1 MSVSTGSA
9 TGGAGS
15 TTGVDVRAEAMAAG
29 AKVRR
34 YGSWYAAE
42 HRLRAMRAF
51 ALTLVVLMFGN
62 PLIYL
67 LSLGLGLATLV
78 SADVDGVSYLVFVAP
93 ALLAGAAFTGGA
105 EESTYPVLV
114 GFKFNPVFYAMA
126 ASPISPRQVANGIF
140 IGTAV
145 RVIPTVVVYYAIMLL
160 FGAVPSA
167 VGALSIVTASLLGMT
182 VATLVTWYTATVEDD
197 KGQMAVIMRF
207 IVMPLFLFS
216 GTFFPLSELPIFL
229 QWIGWISPL
238 WHGTQ
243 LGRVL
248 SYGMDEAIW
257 LTVGHV
263 LYLVVLFV
271 IGWRGTHRVVANRLL
286 K

>member
-1 MSVSTGSA
+1 MTHA
-9 TGGAGS
+9 T
-15 TTGVDVRAEAMAAG
+15 TTEIDYRAEAMAAG
-29 AKVRR
+29 TRVRR
-34 YGSWYAAE
+34 YGAWYVAE

-51 ALTLVVLMFGN
+51 AASLIVLMFGN
-62 PLIYL
+62 PLLYL
-67 LSLGLGLATLV
+67 LSLGLGLASLV
-78 SADVDGVSYLVFVAP
+78 STDVNGVSYLVFVAP
-93 ALLAGAAFTGGA
+93 ALLAGAAFTAGA

-126 ASPISPRQVANGIF
+126 ASPISPKQVAQGIF

-145 RVIPTVVVYYAIMLL
+145 RVIPTVIVYYGVMLA

-167 VGALSIVTASLLGMT
+167 VGALSILTASMLGMT

-207 IVMPLFLFS
+207 VIMPLFLFS
-216 GTFFPLSELPIFL
+216 GTFFPLSQLPIFL
-229 QWIGWISPL
+229 QWIGWLSPL

-248 SYGMDEAIW
+248 SYGMEEPIW
-257 LTVGHV
+257 LTAGHV
-263 LYLVVLFV
+263 VYLAVLFA
-271 IGWRGTHRVVANRLL
+271 IGWRGTLRVVERRLL

>member
-1 MSVSTGSA
+1 MSIST
-9 TGGAGS
+9 GS
-15 TTGVDVRAEAMAAG
+15 TTGGSTEVDYRAEAMAAG
-29 AKVRR
+29 ARVRR

-51 ALTLVVLMFGN
+51 AVTLIVLMFGN
-62 PLIYL
+62 PLLYL

-78 SADVDGVSYLVFVAP
+78 TAEVDGVSYLIFVAP
-93 ALLAGAAFTGGA
+93 ALLAGAALTGGA

-114 GFKFNPVFYAMA
+114 GFKFNPIFYAMA
-126 ASPISPRQVANGIF
+126 ASPIAPRQVANGIF

-145 RVIPTVVVYYAIMLL
+145 RVIPTVIVYYVIMLL
-160 FGAVPSA
+160 FNAVPSPL
-167 VGALSIVTASLLGMT
+167 GAATLLSASLVGMT
-182 VATLVTWYTATVEDD
+182 AATLVTWYTATVEDD

-216 GTFFPLSELPIFL
+216 GTFFPLSQLPIFL

-238 WHGTQ
+238 WHATQ

-248 SYGMDEAIW
+248 SYGMPEPIW

-263 LYLVVLFV
+263 VVLVVLFV
-271 IGWRGTHRVVANRLL
+271 LGWRGTHRVVQRRLS

>member
-1 MSVSTGSA
+1 MSVSTGP
-9 TGGAGS
+9 TTGS
-15 TTGVDVRAEAMAAG
+15 TEVDYRAEAMAAG
-29 AKVRR
+29 ARVRR

-51 ALTLVVLMFGN
+51 AVTLIVLMFGN
-62 PLIYL
+62 PLLYL

-78 SADVDGVSYLVFVAP
+78 TAEVDGVSYLTFVAP
-93 ALLAGAAFTGGA
+93 ALLAGAALAGGA

-114 GFKFNPVFYAMA
+114 GFKFNPIFYAMA
-126 ASPISPRQVANGIF
+126 ASPIAPRQVANGIF

-145 RVIPTVVVYYAIMLL
+145 RVIPTVIVYYAIMLL
-160 FGAVPSA
+160 FHAVPSPM
-167 VGALSIVTASLLGMT
+167 GAATIVTASLVGMT
-182 VATLVTWYTATVEDD
+182 TATLVTWYTATVEDD

-216 GTFFPLSELPIFL
+216 GTFFPLTQLPIFL
-229 QWIGWISPL
+229 QWIGWASPL
-238 WHGTQ
+238 WHATE

-248 SYGMDEAIW
+248 SYGMREPIW

-263 LYLVVLFV
+263 VVLVVLFIV
-271 IGWRGTHRVVANRLL
+271 GWRGTHRVVQRRLS

>member
-1 MSVSTGSA
+1 VSA
-9 TGGAGS
+9 PQGGAKALAD
-15 TTGVDVRAEAMAAG
+15 TDYAAEAMAAG
-29 AKVRR
+29 ARVRR

-42 HRLRAMRAF
+42 HRLREMRAF

-62 PLIYL
+62 PLLYL

-78 SADVDGVSYLVFVAP
+78 SADVNGVSYLVFVAP
-93 ALLAGAAFTGGA
+93 ALLAGAAFMAGA

-114 GFKFNPVFYAMA
+114 GFKFKPIFFAMA

-145 RVIPTVVVYYAIMLL
+145 RVIPTVIVYYFIMVM
-160 FGAVPSA
+160 FNAVPSA
-167 VGALSIVTASLLGMT
+167 AGIATITTASLLGMA
-182 VATLVTWYTATVEDD
+182 VATPVTWYTATVEED
-197 KGQMAVIMRF
+197 KGQMATIMRF
-207 IVMPLFLFS
+207 VIMPLFLFS
-216 GTFFPLSELPIFL
+216 GTFFPLEQLPIFL

-248 SYGMDEAIW
+248 SYGLSEPIW

-263 LYLVVLFV
+263 VFLVALLV
-271 IGWRGTHRVVANRLL
+271 IGWRGTYRVVTKRLN

>member
-1 MSVSTGSA
+1 MTVSTGS
-9 TGGAGS
+9 TSGS
-15 TTGVDVRAEAMAAG
+15 TEVDYRAEAMEAG
-29 AKVRR
+29 ARVRR
-34 YGSWYAAE
+34 YGAWYAAE
-42 HRLRAMRAF
+42 HRIRAMRAF
-51 ALTLVVLMFGN
+51 AVTLIVLMFGN
-62 PLIYL
+62 PLLYL

-93 ALLAGAAFTGGA
+93 ALLAGAAFMGAA

-114 GFKFNPVFYAMA
+114 GFKFNPIFFAMA
-126 ASPISPRQVANGIF
+126 ASPITPRQIAHGVF

-145 RVIPTVVVYYAIMLL
+145 RVVPTVIVYYAIMVL
-160 FGAVPSA
+160 FNAVPSPLGIA
-167 VGALSIVTASLLGMT
+167 TIVTASLLGMAT
-182 VATLVTWYTATVEDD
+182 ATLVTWYTSTVEDD

-207 IVMPLFLFS
+207 IIMPLFLFS
-216 GTFFPLSELPIFL
+216 GTFFPLSQLPIFL

-248 SYGMDEAIW
+248 SYGMVEPIW
-257 LTVGHV
+257 LTVSHL
-263 LYLVVLFV
+263 LYLVVLLV
-271 IGWRGTHRVVANRLL
+271 IGWRGTQRVVERRLY

>member
-1 MSVSTGSA
+1 MTDTTA
-9 TGGAGS
+9 TE
-15 TTGVDVRAEAMAAG
+15 VDYRAEAMEAG
-29 AKVRR
+29 ARVRR
-34 YGSWYAAE
+34 YGAWYAAE

-51 ALTLVVLMFGN
+51 AVSLIVLMFGN
-62 PLIYL
+62 PLLYL
-67 LSLGLGLATLV
+67 LSLGLGLASLV

-114 GFKFNPVFYAMA
+114 GFKFNPVFFAMA

-145 RVIPTVVVYYAIMLL
+145 RVIPTVIVYFSIMLL

-167 VGALSIVTASLLGMT
+167 VGALSIVTAVLLGMT
-182 VATLVTWYTATVEDD
+182 VATLVTWYTSTVEDD

-207 IVMPLFLFS
+207 IIMPLFLFS
-216 GTFFPLSELPIFL
+216 GTFFPLSQLPVFL

-248 SYGMDEAIW
+248 SYGMSEPIW

-263 LYLVVLFV
+263 LYLVVLLA
-271 IGWRGTHRVVANRLL
+271 IGWRGTHRVVERRLF

>member
-1 MSVSTGSA
+1 MSVSTGS
-9 TGGAGS
+9 
-15 TTGVDVRAEAMAAG
+15 TTEIDYRAEAMEAG
-29 AKVRR
+29 RRVRR
-34 YGSWYAAE
+34 YGSWYVAE

-51 ALTLVVLMFGN
+51 LVTLIVLMFGN

-78 SADVDGVSYLVFVAP
+78 SAEVDGVSYLVFVAP

-126 ASPISPRQVANGIF
+126 ASPISPKQIANGIF
-140 IGTAV
+140 LGTAV
-145 RVIPTVVVYYAIMLL
+145 RVIPTVVIYFGIMLL
-160 FGAVPSA
+160 FNAVPEVMGLA
-167 VGALSIVTASLLGMT
+167 TIVTASLLGMAT
-182 VATLVTWYTATVEDD
+182 ATLVTWYTATVEDD
-197 KGQMAVIMRF
+197 KGQMAIIMRF
-207 IVMPLFLFS
+207 IIMPLFLFS
-216 GTFFPLSELPIFL
+216 GTFFPLSQLPIFL

-248 SYGMDEAIW
+248 SYGMTEPIW

-271 IGWRGTHRVVANRLL
+271 IGWRGTHHVVAKRLL